1 MGKTGGENQM
11 DQERFAPLTA
21 ETMTPDQQ
29 RVADEIAGGPRGS
42 LRGPFQALL
51 RSPDLADRVQRL
63 GEFIRFHSSIPT
75 RLNEMAILMVARKWT
90 AQYEFYAH
98 RQVAM
103 AAGLNPAVADAI
115 ALGQRPADLQDD
127 ESAVYAFAAALLDTG
142 QVPDDAFAAVER
154 LFGEVG
160 VVDLIGTLGY
170 YGLVS
175 MVLNVHRYPL
185 PDGVAPPLAEPKGLS
200 L

>member
-1 MGKTGGENQM
+1 MGKTGGDEQM

-51 RSPDLADRVQRL
+51 RSPELADRVQRL
-63 GEFIRFHSSIPT
+63 GEFIRFHSSIPA

-103 AAGLNPAVADAI
+103 AAGLNPAIADAI
-115 ALGQRPADLQDD
+115 ALGQRPPEMQDD
-127 ESAVYAFAAALLDTG
+127 ESAVYAFSAALLDTG
-142 QVPDDAFAAVER
+142 QVPDDTFAAVER

-185 PDGVAPPLAEPKGLS
+185 PDGVVPPLAAP
-200 L
+200 